1 MSSFRDTRNLL
12 LESYSEK
19 VIDDTEFF
27 LLYDMNTSENPDFPY
42 WNYDQFDLENISE
55 AECKAEF
62 RFYRNDIYMLADK
75 LGLQETI

>member
-1 MSSFRDTRNLL
+1 MASFRDTRNLL
-12 LESYSEK
+12 LESYTEN
-19 VIDDTEFF
+19 VIDNTEFF

-62 RFYRNDIYMLADK
+62 RFYRNDIY
-75 LGLQETI
+75 IC